1 MLETFPAEGS
11 ELGRDGRQAALS
23 LTELRNPGPRPLV
36 SSHAQL
42 DWRLLWGSA
51 LPDLGD
57 KQLSATSL
65 LPGPGYRR
73 SGAAGS
79 CSSSIVWVP
88 GGGERPL
95 VLQTLVRLDLVCAWA
110 VPYPYPERAPRPK
123 SLAVQLPSAQ
133 LGVCVCPSH
142 QPQVFLFTF
151 AHLFSVPLKFFQA
164 PSGCSRPLCVPGP
177 SRVSERESENV

>member
-1 MLETFPAEGS
+1 MSRGESWGLEMLPLGQGHKAGGRASVSAQVLLTSHFLSREQYKMLLGSKCQMSRTDSCSAGEEGGAKGCWRPS
-11 ELGRDGRQAALS
+11 QPRALS
-23 LTELRNPGPRPLV
+23 WAGMGGSCSVPHGAQKSRTTTAGL

-42 DWRLLWGSA
+42 DWRHLWGSA

-65 LPGPGYRR
+65 LPGPGYRC

-110 VPYPYPERAPRPK
+110 VPV
-123 SLAVQLPSAQ
+123 SLP
-133 LGVCVCPSH
+133 
-142 QPQVFLFTF
+142 
-151 AHLFSVPLKFFQA
+151 
-164 PSGCSRPLCVPGP
+164 
-177 SRVSERESENV
+177 